1 MNRCTYCGK
10 EYPDDTT
17 VCSIDG
23 QAVEG
28 GILRSSAKPPFLPG
42 SGWFDQQFSK
52 TSRVVLILGG
62 FCLAG
67 PVLIL
72 GVLGLIHCKDPKA
85 RENARFAVVFS
96 AVIIVFTIFASLG
109 LNALLG
115 RLAK

>member
-10 EYPDDTT
+10 EYPDDIT

-28 GILRSSAKPPFLPG
+28 GALRSSAKPPPLPG

-72 GVLGLIHCKDPKA
+72 GVLGLICCKDPKA
-85 RENARFAVVFS
+85 RENAKFAVVFT
-96 AVIIVFTIFASLG
+96 AAIIVVGTLV
-109 LNALLG
+109 ALDLKTLL
-115 RLAK
+115 RQLAR